1 MRKYAILPLLLGL
14 VLPLSAGD
22 KKNDK
27 QSGITREQ
35 ADEILNELRQIR
47 RLLEKD
53 AHTAEIADPAG
64 GVRMNLEGG
73 PWLGNKDAPLTIVEF
88 TDYQCSYCR
97 SFHMATFG
105 ELKKKF
111 IDTGKLRFASRDL
124 PLEFHSNAEKAAEA
138 ARCAGDQGQ
147 FWQLRDRLISNASK
161 LSPAD
166 ITGYAKAVKLDMLQ
180 FQSCMDSGKY
190 SETVKKDVATA
201 ESFGVSGT
209 PSFLVG
215 KSTREGVSGVI
226 MVGALPID
234 AFEAKLKE
242 LGL

>member
-1 MRKYAILPLLLGL
+1 MKKYAILPLLLGL

-35 ADEILNELRQIR
+35 ADQILEELRQIR
-47 RLLEKD
+47 RLLEKG
-53 AHTAEIADPAG
+53 AQTAENADPAG

-97 SFHMATFG
+97 SFHTATFG

-111 IDTGKLRFASRDL
+111 IDTGKIRFASRDL
-124 PLEFHSNAEKAAEA
+124 PLEFHSNAERAAEA

-147 FWQLRDRLISNASK
+147 FWEMRDHLITNASR
-161 LSPAD
+161 LSPDD
-166 ITGYAKAVKLDMLQ
+166 IQVYARTLKLDMLQ
-180 FQSCMDSGKY
+180 FRGCMDNGKY

-201 ESFGVSGT
+201 ESFGVNGT
-209 PSFLVG
+209 PSFLIG

-226 MVGALPID
+226 MVGALPIE
-234 AFEAKLKE
+234 AFEMKLKE